1 MQLQKKESKK
11 IMARVDPYKEFRFQ
25 VEIDGIASSRFL
37 ECSGLGSEVAVIE
50 YREGGDP
57 TAVRKLP
64 GRASYSDIT
73 LKRGITESTDLYN
86 WHRSLLQGVIDRRNG
101 SVKLLNDEGAEV
113 VRWVFREAWPR
124 KWEGPE
130 LNAMRNEVAI
140 ETFVLTC
147 ESIERVT

>member
-1 MQLQKKESKK
+1 
-11 IMARVDPYKEFRFQ
+11 MARVDPYKDFRFQ
-25 VEIDGIASSRFL
+25 VEIDGITSSRFL
-37 ECSGLGSEVAVIE
+37 ECTGLGSEVAVIE

-64 GRASYSDIT
+64 GRASFSDIT
-73 LKRGITESTDLYN
+73 LKRGITESHDLYD
-86 WHRSLLQGVIDRRNG
+86 WHRSLLQGQIDRRNG
-101 SVKLLNDEGAEV
+101 KIILLDDGGAEV

-130 LNAMRNEVAI
+130 LNAMNNEVAI

-147 ESIERVT
+147 ESIERDG

>member
-11 IMARVDPYKEFRFQ
+11 TMARVDPYKEFRFQ

>member
-1 MQLQKKESKK
+1 
-11 IMARVDPYKEFRFQ
+11 MARVDPYKDFRFQ

-37 ECSGLGSEVAVIE
+37 ECTGLGSEVAVIE

-64 GRASYSDIT
+64 GRASFSDIT
-73 LKRGITESTDLYN
+73 LKRGITESRDLYD
-86 WHRSLLQGVIDRRNG
+86 WHRSLLQGQIDRRNG
-101 SVKLLNDEGAEV
+101 KIILLDDGGAEV

-130 LNAMRNEVAI
+130 LNAMNNEVAI

-147 ESIERVT
+147 ESIERDG

>member
-1 MQLQKKESKK
+1 
-11 IMARVDPYKEFRFQ
+11 MARVDPYKDFRFQ

-37 ECSGLGSEVAVIE
+37 ECTGLGSEVAVIE

-64 GRASYSDIT
+64 GRASFSDIT
-73 LKRGITESTDLYN
+73 LKRGITESRDLYD
-86 WHRSLLQGVIDRRNG
+86 WHRSLLQGQNDRHNG
-101 SVKLLNDEGAEV
+101 KIILLDDGGAEV

-130 LNAMRNEVAI
+130 LNAMNNEVAI

-147 ESIERVT
+147 ESIERDG

>member
-1 MQLQKKESKK
+1 
-11 IMARVDPYKEFRFQ
+11 MARVDPYKEFRFQ

-37 ECSGLGSEVAVIE
+37 DCSGLGSEVAVIE

-73 LKRGITESTDLYN
+73 LKRGITESTDLYD

-101 SVKLLNDEGAEV
+101 SVKLLNDEGVEV

>member
-1 MQLQKKESKK
+1 
-11 IMARVDPYKEFRFQ
+11 MARVDPYKDFRFQ

-37 ECSGLGSEVAVIE
+37 ECTGLGSEVAVIE

-64 GRASYSDIT
+64 GRASFSDIT
-73 LKRGITESTDLYN
+73 LKRGITESRDLYD
-86 WHRSLLQGVIDRRNG
+86 WHRSLLQGQNDRRNG
-101 SVKLLNDEGAEV
+101 RIILLDDSGAEV

-130 LNAMRNEVAI
+130 LNAMTNEIAI

-147 ESIERVT
+147 ESVERDG

>member
-1 MQLQKKESKK
+1 
-11 IMARVDPYKEFRFQ
+11 MARVDPYKDFRFQ

-37 ECSGLGSEVAVIE
+37 ECTGLGSEVAVIE

-64 GRASYSDIT
+64 GRASFSDIT
-73 LKRGITESTDLYN
+73 LKRGITESRDLYD
-86 WHRSLLQGVIDRRNG
+86 WHRSLLQGQNDRRNG
-101 SVKLLNDEGAEV
+101 KIILLDDGGAEV
-113 VRWVFREAWPR
+113 VRWLFREAWPR

-130 LNAMRNEVAI
+130 LNAMNNEVAI

-147 ESIERVT
+147 ESIERDG

>member
-1 MQLQKKESKK
+1 
-11 IMARVDPYKEFRFQ
+11 MARVDPYKDFRFQ

-37 ECSGLGSEVAVIE
+37 ECTGLGSEVAVIE

-64 GRASYSDIT
+64 GRASFSDIT
-73 LKRGITESTDLYN
+73 LKRGITESRDLYD
-86 WHRSLLQGVIDRRNG
+86 WHRSLLQGQNDRRNG
-101 SVKLLNDEGAEV
+101 KIILLDDGGAEV

-130 LNAMRNEVAI
+130 LNAMNNEVAI

-147 ESIERVT
+147 ESIERDG

>member
-1 MQLQKKESKK
+1 
-11 IMARVDPYKEFRFQ
+11 MARVDPYKDFRFQ

-37 ECSGLGSEVAVIE
+37 ECTGLGSEVAVIE

-64 GRASYSDIT
+64 GRASFSDIT
-73 LKRGITESTDLYN
+73 LKRGITESRDLYD
-86 WHRSLLQGVIDRRNG
+86 WHRSLLQGQIDRRNG
-101 SVKLLNDEGAEV
+101 KIILLDDGGAEV

-130 LNAMRNEVAI
+130 LNAMNNEVAI
-140 ETFVLTC
+140 ETFVLAC
-147 ESIERVT
+147 ESIERDG

>member
-1 MQLQKKESKK
+1 
-11 IMARVDPYKEFRFQ
+11 MARVDPYKDFRFQ

-37 ECSGLGSEVAVIE
+37 ECTGLGSEVAVIE

-64 GRASYSDIT
+64 GRASFSDIT
-73 LKRGITESTDLYN
+73 LKRGITESRDLYD
-86 WHRSLLQGVIDRRNG
+86 WHRSLLQGQNDRRNG
-101 SVKLLNDEGAEV
+101 KIILLDDGGAEV

-130 LNAMRNEVAI
+130 LNAMNNQVAI

-147 ESIERVT
+147 ESIERDG

>member
-1 MQLQKKESKK
+1 
-11 IMARVDPYKEFRFQ
+11 MARVDPYKEFRFQ

-64 GRASYSDIT
+64 GRASYSDLT
-73 LKRGITESTDLYN
+73 LKRGITESTDLYD

-101 SVKLLNDEGAEV
+101 SVKLLNDEGVEV